1 MAASKMYDS
10 IVNFVAQSN
19 DEFLQRVADDYKLD
33 LDELRTKYTD
43 VVKVAGESKKRKA
56 TVTVTDEQGQEV
68 KKAKGE
74 RPACKG
80 ITAKKE
86 PCKFAALKGGCFCLR
101 HQKAHDDAK
110 EGSETPKPKPVKV
123 VKPTPVQPMHS
134 HAPDTEV
141 HADCELCQSHGAVFG
156 GAFEV
161 EEAPL
166 EERLRALIDTADGE
180 DSDAETIDPSAA
192 AAPAAEPAARFPFQE
207 EEFSDAEFPAD
218 EPRSDA

>member
-1 MAASKMYDS
+1 MAASKMYYS

-19 DEFLQRVADDYKLD
+19 DEFLQRVADDYQLD
-33 LDELRTKYTD
+33 IAELRTKYTE
-43 VVKVAGESKKRKA
+43 VVKSAGEPKKRKA

-86 PCKFAALKGGCFCLR
+86 PCKFSALKGGCFCLR

-110 EGSETPKPKPVKV
+110 EEGTEAPKPKPVKA

-141 HADCELCQSHGAVFG
+141 HLDCELCQSHGAVFG

-166 EERLRALIDTADGE
+166 EERLRTLIDTADGV
-180 DSDAETIDPSAA
+180 DSDAETIDPSAG
-192 AAPAAEPAARFPFQE
+192 AAEPAAEPTRFPFQE

-218 EPRSDA
+218 E